1 MSQKLAEE
9 LIAAYGNQGA
19 AVKKKEEAHRM
30 AEANKAFAYMAKYV
44 DVMQKLDEIDEEKL
58 SDADALYY
66 AEVQLRISQKLLAVS
81 Q

>member
-1 MSQKLAEE
+1 MNDYL
-9 LIAAYGNQGA
+9 
-19 AVKKKEEAHRM
+19 
-30 AEANKAFAYMAKYV
+30 AYMAKYV